1 MDDVNARVRSLY
13 DVAATSYASEPGHGI
28 AFDELEHWRADL
40 AFALQGRGGRVA
52 ADVGA
57 GTGVFSRFLAASGYE
72 VVGVEPSSGMIEQAL
87 SQPVAGVV
95 YVQGDAMGIPER
107 GSGWDLIAA
116 RQSVCYLEDPLRAF
130 RRWLKLLAP
139 GGRVLIVEGLW
150 SRASWSDGDLVDA
163 LPLSCVQTRA
173 SLTYL
178 LRCAGFGS
186 VRHRWLSAVNRHHG
200 LGDGDVGSRYA
211 AVAGP
216 RA

>member
-1 MDDVNARVRSLY
+1 MDDINARVRSLY
-13 DVAATSYASEPGHGI
+13 DVAARSYESELGHGI
-28 AFDELEHWRADL
+28 AVGELEHWRADL
-40 AFALQGRGGRVA
+40 AFALHERAGLVA

-72 VVGVEPSSGMIEQAL
+72 VVGIEPSSGMIAQAL

-107 GSGWDLIAA
+107 DAGWDLIAA

-130 RRWLKLLAP
+130 RCWLDLLAP

-150 SRASWSDGDLVDA
+150 SRASWNDEDLVDA
-163 LPLSCVQTRA
+163 LPLSCVQTRSA
-173 SLTYL
+173 LTYL

-186 VRHRWLSAVNRHHG
+186 VRQRWLSAVNRHHG
-200 LGDGDVGSRYA
+200 LGDGDVGSRYVV
-211 AVAGP
+211 VAGP